1 MGRFNCCHLDLHGAN
16 RAALQLPDTHGVDRQ
31 FASGDDAAG
40 KLTGADYVA
49 FHCIRHVAKRH
60 LGVLLRQAVVGVL
73 RHPHGHPHSDAGS
86 NDPDGI
92 AKIDVLQEA
101 VFPVFLGIRAVDE
114 VHAQRDSRCI
124 AACVKLSLC
133 LGAHLRIALFPGFL
147 VIAISLF
154 LGFRHGKMNPFRMG
168 IAADERAV
176 QKELRQV
183 QHIAV
188 RVLARG
194 HDPGNHVRQ
203 VDVVADAQQVFGL
216 PDLHVAVL
224 TDALHHI
231 HVPPVAGQ
239 FSGVLFDHTAFTQQ
253 GVHGIAVFKLH
264 ILGLAVQVGIE
275 GEVVLRQAGGRNGL
289 HDRSPHRRG

>member
-1 MGRFNCCHLDLHGAN
+1 MRSLNCGHLHLQTAHGTGLQLPAPHRIQRKLRAGN
-16 RAALQLPDTHGVDRQ
+16 GAGCQLTSGDHAALQRIGYGAQRNRSV
-31 FASGDDAAG
+31 FA
-40 KLTGADYVA
+40 
-49 FHCIRHVAKRH
+49 
-60 LGVLLRQAVVGVL
+60 RQAIIGVL